1 MYGREINVTANEGA
15 GVQSNPPKAKPA
27 GPSKTKN
34 CLIIQTVSYAVT
46 RQYQLLVLIAQYV
59 SF

>member
-1 MYGREINVTANEGA
+1 MYGREINVTANEGV

-46 RQYQLLVLIAQYV
+46 RQY
-59 SF
+59 